1 MFCPSCS
8 TASPEG
14 GKFCKSCGLNL
25 TAVTQALGGVTAV
38 LDPIR
43 EREYRRARKKITD
56 GIQGTTV
63 GAAIIVVAALV
74 YFLLPSGNVVYAV
87 SLVLAL
93 VGIITFFRSIG
104 HIIDA
109 KVGPKLLDPA
119 LQPRGTGAL
128 TTPPGATGS
137 LSAAARSSTASR
149 RLPAEL
155 AKPLAGEG
163 EARRTTTVERKAYPP
178 PPPASGG
185 PSRTGTGRVNIEQS
199 SQLRK
204 KGIDDD
210 FISKLRN

>member
-25 TAVTQALGGVTAV
+25 TAITQALGGATAA

-56 GIQGTTV
+56 GIHGSTV
-63 GAAIIVVAALV
+63 GAAIIVVAAIG
-74 YFLLPSGNVVYAV
+74 YFIFPKGNVVYAV
-87 SLVLAL
+87 TLVLAL

-109 KVGPKLLDPA
+109 KVGPKLLGPPIG
-119 LQPRGTGAL
+119 PRATGPL
-128 TTPPGATGS
+128 TSSSLPATGS
-137 LSAAARSSTASR
+137 LTSTTASR

-155 AKPLAGEG
+155 ARPQGQ
-163 EARRTTTVERKAYPP
+163 EAESRRTTTVDRSKAGY

-185 PSRTGTGRVNIEQS
+185 PSRTATGRVNIEQS
-199 SQLRK
+199 SQL
-204 KGIDDD
+204 
-210 FISKLRN
+210 

>member
-25 TAVTQALGGVTAV
+25 TVITQALGGGAAV

-56 GIQGTTV
+56 GIQGSTV
-63 GAAIIVVAALV
+63 GAAIIVVAALG
-74 YFLLPSGNVVYAV
+74 YFFLPSGNVVYAL

-93 VGIITFFRSIG
+93 VGVITFFRSIG

-119 LQPRGTGAL
+119 LQPRGTGPL
-128 TTPPGATGS
+128 TGSLPAATGS
-137 LSAAARSSTASR
+137 LSTTASR
-149 RLPAEL
+149 RLPADL
-155 AKPLAGEG
+155 AKLASPEG
-163 EARRTTTVERKAYPP
+163 EPRRTTTVERGKPGY

-185 PSRTGTGRVNIEQS
+185 PTRTATGRVNIEQS

>member
-8 TASPEG
+8 TAAPEG
-14 GKFCKSCGLNL
+14 AKFCKSCGLNL
-25 TAVTQALGGVTAV
+25 TAITQAVGGVTAV

-56 GIQGTTV
+56 GIHGSTV
-63 GAAIIVVAALV
+63 GAAVIVVAALV
-74 YFLLPSGNVVYAV
+74 YFLLPKGNVVYAV
-87 SLVLAL
+87 SLVFAL

-119 LQPRGTGAL
+119 LQPRGTGPL
-128 TTPPGATGS
+128 TASTPPVTGS
-137 LSAAARSSTASR
+137 LNTATNVSR
-149 RLPAEL
+149 RPPAEL
-155 AKPLAGEG
+155 ARPLAQDSESK
-163 EARRTTTVERKAYPP
+163 RTTTVERSKAGYPP
-178 PPPASGG
+178 PPGSGG
-185 PSRTGTGRVNIEQS
+185 PSRTATGRVNIEQS
-199 SQLRK
+199 SQLRR

>member
-8 TASPEG
+8 TAAPEG

-25 TAVTQALGGVTAV
+25 TAITQAVGGVTAV

-43 EREYRRARKKITD
+43 EREYRRARKKISD
-56 GIQGTTV
+56 GIQGSTI
-63 GAAIIVVAALV
+63 GAAVIVVAALA
-74 YFLLPSGNVVYAV
+74 YFLLPSGNVVYAL
-87 SLVLAL
+87 SLVLGL
-93 VGIITFFRSIG
+93 VGIVTFFRSIG

-109 KVGPKLLDPA
+109 KVGPKLLGPA
-119 LQPRGTGAL
+119 LQPRGTGPLNAS
-128 TTPPGATGS
+128 TIASVTGS
-137 LSAAARSSTASR
+137 LAATTASR

-155 AKPLAGEG
+155 ARPQGQEA
-163 EARRTTTVERKAYPP
+163 EARRTTTVERGKAGYP

>member
-8 TASPEG
+8 SAAPEG
-14 GKFCKSCGLNL
+14 AKFCKSCGLNL
-25 TAVTQALGGVTAV
+25 TAITQALGGATSVI
-38 LDPIR
+38 DPIR

-56 GIQGTTV
+56 GIQGSTV
-63 GAAIIVVAALV
+63 GAAIIVVAALG
-74 YFLLPSGNVVYAV
+74 YYLLPSGNVVYGI

-93 VGIITFFRSIG
+93 VGIVTFFRSIG

-119 LQPRGTGAL
+119 LQPRGTGPL
-128 TTPPGATGS
+128 TASAAAVTGS
-137 LSAAARSSTASR
+137 LSSPTASR

-155 AKPLAGEG
+155 ARLAGQES
-163 EARRTTTVERKAYPP
+163 EPRRTTTTVERGKTNYP

-185 PSRTGTGRVNIEQS
+185 PSRTATGRVNIEQS

>member
-1 MFCPSCS
+1 MFCPTCS

-14 GKFCKSCGLNL
+14 AKFCKSCGLNL
-25 TAVTQALGGVTAV
+25 TAINQALGGGTAV

-56 GIQGTTV
+56 GIQGSTV
-63 GAAIIVVAALV
+63 GAAIIVVAALC

-119 LQPRGTGAL
+119 LQPRGTGPL
-128 TTPPGATGS
+128 TSSAPAVTGS
-137 LSAAARSSTASR
+137 LSSTTASR

-155 AKPLAGEG
+155 AKPQGQ
-163 EARRTTTVERKAYPP
+163 EAEPKRTTTIERGKAGY

-185 PSRTGTGRVNIEQS
+185 PSRTATGRVNIEQS

>member
-25 TAVTQALGGVTAV
+25 TAITQALGGATAA

-56 GIQGTTV
+56 GIHGSTV
-63 GAAIIVVAALV
+63 GAAIIVVAALA
-74 YFLLPSGNVVYAV
+74 YFLLPSGNIVYGL

-119 LQPRGTGAL
+119 LQPRGTGPL
-128 TTPPGATGS
+128 NSSTVPGTGS
-137 LSAAARSSTASR
+137 LANTTASR
-149 RLPAEL
+149 RLPPEL
-155 AKPLAGEG
+155 AKPQGQES
-163 EARRTTTVERKAYPP
+163 EPRRTSTIERGKAGF
-178 PPPASGG
+178 PPAAGG
-185 PSRTGTGRVNIEQS
+185 PTRTATGRVNIEQS

>member
-1 MFCPSCS
+1 
-8 TASPEG
+8 
-14 GKFCKSCGLNL
+14 LNL
-25 TAVTQALGGVTAV
+25 TTVSQALGGGAAV
-38 LDPIR
+38 IDPLR

-56 GIQGTTV
+56 GIQGSTV
-63 GAAIIVVAALV
+63 GAAIIVVAALA

-93 VGIITFFRSIG
+93 VGVITFFRSIG

-109 KVGPKLLDPA
+109 KVGPKLLHPA
-119 LQPRGTGAL
+119 LQTRGTGPL
-128 TTPPGATGS
+128 TSSAPAITGS
-137 LSAAARSSTASR
+137 LTSATGSR
-149 RLPAEL
+149 RLPPEL
-155 AKPLAGEG
+155 AKPQGLET
-163 EARRTTTVERKAYPP
+163 EPRRTTTIERGKAGYP

-185 PSRTGTGRVNIEQS
+185 PSRTATGRVNIEQS

>member
-14 GKFCKSCGLNL
+14 GKFCKSWGLNL
-25 TAVTQALGGVTAV
+25 TAITQALGGVTAV
-38 LDPIR
+38 VDPIR

-56 GIQGTTV
+56 GIHGSTV
-63 GAAIIVVAALV
+63 GAAIIVVAALG
-74 YFLLPSGNVVYAV
+74 YFILPKGNVVYAV

-119 LQPRGTGAL
+119 LGPRATGPLTGAL
-128 TTPPGATGS
+128 PVTGS
-137 LSAAARSSTASR
+137 LTSTTASR
-149 RLPAEL
+149 RLPSEL
-155 AKPLAGEG
+155 ARPQGQEP
-163 EARRTTTVERKAYPP
+163 ESRRTTAGDRNKDCHPP
-178 PPPASGG
+178 PTGAGG
-185 PSRTGTGRVNIEQS
+185 PSRTATGRVNIEQS

>member
-1 MFCPSCS
+1 
-8 TASPEG
+8 
-14 GKFCKSCGLNL
+14 
-25 TAVTQALGGVTAV
+25 VTAV
-38 LDPIR
+38 VDPIR

-56 GIQGTTV
+56 GIHGSTV
-63 GAAIIVVAALV
+63 GAAIIVVAALG
-74 YFLLPSGNVVYAV
+74 YFLLPKGNIVYAV

-109 KVGPKLLDPA
+109 KVGPKLLDPTLA
-119 LQPRGTGAL
+119 PRATGPLSGSAPL
-128 TTPPGATGS
+128 VTGS
-137 LSAAARSSTASR
+137 LTSNTASR

-155 AKPLAGEG
+155 VRQQSQES
-163 EARRTTTVERKAYPP
+163 ESRRTTTVDRNKASYPP
-178 PPPASGG
+178 PSPSGG
-185 PSRTGTGRVNIEQS
+185 PSRTATGRVNIEQS

>member
-1 MFCPSCS
+1 
-8 TASPEG
+8 
-14 GKFCKSCGLNL
+14 L
-25 TAVTQALGGVTAV
+25 TTITQALGGVTAV

-56 GIQGTTV
+56 GIHGSTV
-63 GAAIIVVAALV
+63 GAAIIVVAALG
-74 YFLLPSGNVVYAV
+74 YFLLPAGNVVYGV

-93 VGIITFFRSIG
+93 VGIVTFFRSIG

-119 LQPRGTGAL
+119 LQPRGTGPL
-128 TTPPGATGS
+128 TSSNVPATGS
-137 LSAAARSSTASR
+137 LTSTGVSR

-155 AKPLAGEG
+155 AKQAAQES
-163 EARRTTTVERKAYPP
+163 ESRRTNTIERGKAGYPP
-178 PPPASGG
+178 PQASGG
-185 PSRTGTGRVNIEQS
+185 PSRTATGRVNIEQS
-199 SQLRK
+199 SPLRK

>member
-8 TASPEG
+8 AASPEG
-14 GKFCKSCGLNL
+14 AKFCKSCGLNL
-25 TAVTQALGGVTAV
+25 TTITQALGGGTAV

-56 GIQGTTV
+56 GIHGSTV
-63 GAAIIVVAALV
+63 GAAIIVVAALGY
-74 YFLLPSGNVVYAV
+74 YFLPSGNVVYGI

-93 VGIITFFRSIG
+93 VGIVTFFRSIG

-119 LQPRGTGAL
+119 LQPRGTGPQ
-128 TTPPGATGS
+128 TSSTVPATGTLTS
-137 LSAAARSSTASR
+137 TTASR

-155 AKPLAGEG
+155 AKQAGQES
-163 EARRTTTVERKAYPP
+163 ESRRTTTVERGRAGYP

-185 PSRTGTGRVNIEQS
+185 PSRSATGRVNIEQS
-199 SQLRK
+199 SPLRK

>member
-25 TAVTQALGGVTAV
+25 TAITQAIGGVTAV
-38 LDPIR
+38 VDPIR

-56 GIQGTTV
+56 GIHGSTV
-63 GAAIIVVAALV
+63 GAAIIVAAALG
-74 YFLLPSGNVVYAV
+74 YFILPKGNVVYAV
-87 SLVLAL
+87 TLVLAL

-119 LQPRGTGAL
+119 LGPRATGPL
-128 TTPPGATGS
+128 TTATPSVTGS
-137 LSAAARSSTASR
+137 LAATTASR

-155 AKPLAGEG
+155 ARPQGQEP
-163 EARRTTTVERKAYPP
+163 ESRRTTAVDRSKAGYPP
-178 PPPASGG
+178 PPAPGG
-185 PSRTGTGRVNIEQS
+185 PSRTATGRVNIEQS
-199 SQLRK
+199 SPLRK

-210 FISKLRN
+210 FI

>member
-8 TASPEG
+8 TAAPEG
-14 GKFCKSCGLNL
+14 AKFCKSCGLNL
-25 TAVTQALGGVTAV
+25 TSITQAIGGGTAT

-56 GIQGTTV
+56 GIQGSTV
-63 GAAIIVVAALV
+63 GAAIIVVAALC
-74 YFLLPSGNVVYAV
+74 YFLLPGGNVVYAV

-93 VGIITFFRSIG
+93 AGIVTFFRSIG
-104 HIIDA
+104 NIIDA
-109 KVGPKLLDPA
+109 KVGPKLLDPV
-119 LQPRGTGAL
+119 LQARGTGPL
-128 TTPPGATGS
+128 SSSPPAITGS
-137 LSAAARSSTASR
+137 LSSTTASR
-149 RLPAEL
+149 RLPPEL
-155 AKPLAGEG
+155 AKLQGQDT
-163 EARRTTTVERKAYPP
+163 EAKRTTNVERGRAGY

-185 PSRTGTGRVNIEQS
+185 PSRTATGRVNIEQS

>member
-1 MFCPSCS
+1 
-8 TASPEG
+8 
-14 GKFCKSCGLNL
+14 LNL
-25 TAVTQALGGVTAV
+25 TAVNQALGGGTAA

-56 GIQGTTV
+56 GIQGSTV
-63 GAAIIVVAALV
+63 GAAIIVVAALG
-74 YFLLPSGNVVYAV
+74 YYLLPSGNVVYAL

-119 LQPRGTGAL
+119 LQPRGTGPL
-128 TTPPGATGS
+128 TSSSPAVTGS
-137 LSAAARSSTASR
+137 LSSATASR

-155 AKPLAGEG
+155 AKAQGQDAEQK
-163 EARRTTTVERKAYPP
+163 RTTSIERGKAGYP

-185 PSRTGTGRVNIEQS
+185 PGRTATGRVNIEQS

>member
-8 TASPEG
+8 TESPEG

-25 TAVTQALGGVTAV
+25 TAITQALGGVTAV
-38 LDPIR
+38 VDPIR

-56 GIQGTTV
+56 GIHGSTV
-63 GAAIIVVAALV
+63 GAAIIVVAALG
-74 YFLLPSGNVVYAV
+74 YSILPKGNVVYAV

-119 LQPRGTGAL
+119 LAPRATGPLSA
-128 TTPPGATGS
+128 TTPSATGS
-137 LSAAARSSTASR
+137 LASTTASR
-149 RLPAEL
+149 RLPPEL
-155 AKPLAGEG
+155 ARPQGQEH
-163 EARRTTTVERKAYPP
+163 ESRRTTTVDRSKAGY

-185 PSRTGTGRVNIEQS
+185 PSRTATGRVNIEQS